1 MRRPAALFCAVAAL
15 ALGLVAAATAAAP
28 AKPDTHDRALAHQ
41 LSAKVAAFR
50 RIVTKSG
57 AGLQKS
63 IDTCPVAK
71 KDPSQAF
78 ALVIAAVPAL
88 FTEIVTDYKPQIVAL
103 RDTAAAMHPDAPV
116 FTTWLTA
123 LGKSFDLL
131 LEFDNHGKH
140 VDICKAATVLLD
152 KHSTAADVQRVLG
165 IDPALIGQLFTNKPQ
180 AQLTKLEPKMTAFFI
195 ASGLS
200 KKNAQILT
208 SSSS

>member
-1 MRRPAALFCAVAAL
+1 MRRRAALICATAAL
-15 ALGLVAAATAAAP
+15 ALGLVAAAMPAAP
-28 AKPDTHDRALAHQ
+28 AKPDPHDRALAQQ
-41 LSAKVAAFR
+41 LSAKVTAFR

-63 IDTCPVAK
+63 IDTCPIAK

-78 ALVIAAVPAL
+78 ALVFAAVPAL

-123 LGKSFDLL
+123 LGKSFDFL
-131 LEFDNHGKH
+131 LEFDNHGKS

-152 KHSTAADVQRVLG
+152 KHSTAADIQRVLG

-180 AQLTKLEPKMTAFFI
+180 SLLTKLEPRMTAFFI
-195 ASGLS
+195 AAGLS